1 MWKYVSNSLL
11 YRFLIYIYNLF
22 SNAYSNSI
30 INKCLKMISE
40 WNQSSLFHKIIQ
52 NYTART
58 PKYAHSFAYR
68 FLAKC
73 GNKLDDFASSIN
85 STYSKA
91 YKNSL
96 VYKII
101 LNARNIAEK
110 CFGKW
115 YRIALYIIL
124 ALILCVACFFLP
136 KIAVDGIICVI
147 GAIFILRDFERGA
160 YLVGLYPIL
169 YFIAVNADIGSLAS
183 TWDELLIIFCV
194 GVWFYRWL
202 VDRRDFAF
210 NWSPVDFPLFQF
222 FFVAIALFVIASF
235 DSLGFDGLRA
245 NIEYLMFFFIVVKLL
260 RSENGAKI
268 LVKIMIFTGIFMSVI
283 GIYQYIAKVET
294 PAYWTDKV
302 ETTAGPRVFS
312 IVGSPNVLGCLLA
325 MLIPLAISLIFSEK
339 HVLKKLLYTVATGL
353 MGICILLTG
362 SRSSW
367 IALGMALIIYAILS
381 KKYKLIIGL
390 VVVAALAYS
399 FVPTVQSRI
408 SYLLDP
414 EYIASSFRGGRFSK
428 WPKALEM
435 FYNSPIFGTGFGKF
449 GGAVATNN
457 KVKGAFYV
465 DNYYLKAAVEM
476 GIFGFLAFMI
486 ALYNGVV
493 WPLRAIRKVEDKV
506 SKGIVQS
513 GFGAMVGILFT
524 NIVLNNFDAP
534 SVTTYFWTISAICVY
549 LGFINKG
556 PINVL
561 TKIIAKNENI

>member
-11 YRFLIYIYNLF
+11 YSFLIYIYELF
-22 SNAYSNSI
+22 SNAFRNSL
-30 INKCLKMISE
+30 INKLLLKISE
-40 WNQSSLFHKIIQ
+40 WNQSSLVYKIVQ

-58 PKYAHSFAYR
+58 PKHLYSAAYR
-68 FLAKC
+68 LLAFFGK
-73 GNKLDDFASSIN
+73 KLDNIASNIN
-85 STYSKA
+85 LCYSRA

-96 VYKII
+96 LYKLIKSTMN
-101 LNARNIAEK
+101 LGEK

-115 YRIALYIIL
+115 YKVAFFSII
-124 ALILCVACFFLP
+124 ALILCIACFFLP
-136 KIAVDGIICVI
+136 KLAVVGIIGI
-147 GAIFILRDFERGA
+147 LATIFILRDFERGA
-160 YLVGLYPIL
+160 YLVGIYPIL
-169 YFIAVNADIGSLAS
+169 YFIAVETNMGSLVS

-194 GVWFYRWL
+194 CIWFYRWL
-202 VDRRDFAF
+202 VDRRDFSF

-222 FFVAIALFVIASF
+222 FFVAIALFVLASF
-235 DSLGFDGLRA
+235 NSLAFAGLRA

-260 RSENGAKI
+260 RSENGAKN
-268 LVKIMIFTGIFMSVI
+268 LVKIMIFTGVFMSVI
-283 GIYQYIAKVET
+283 GIYQFIAKVET

-302 ETTAGPRVFS
+302 ESTAGPRVFS

-325 MLIPLAISLIFSEK
+325 MLIPLAISLIFSER
-339 HVLKKLLYTVATGL
+339 HLLQKLLYTFATGL
-353 MGICILLTG
+353 MGICIILTG

-367 IALGMALIIYAILS
+367 IALGLALVIYALLS

-390 VVVAALAYS
+390 VIVAALAYS

-408 SYLLDP
+408 GYLLDP
-414 EYIASSFRGGRFSK
+414 EYITSSFRGGRFSK

-435 FYNSPIFGTGFGKF
+435 FYSNPLFGTGFGQF

-476 GIFGFLAFMI
+476 GIFGLITFLI

-493 WPLRAIRKVEDKV
+493 WPLRAIRKIEDKV

-513 GFGAMVGILFT
+513 GFGAMIGILFT

-534 SVTTYFWTISAICVY
+534 SVTTYFWTISGICVY
-549 LGFINKG
+549 LGFIKKG
-556 PINVL
+556 PNNVL
-561 TKIIAKNENI
+561 TKIIAQNENV